1 MIVTEKN
8 ITLRDGR
15 TARLASPEVGDA
27 AALLNCAKTCFGETD
42 YLSRYPEEFTV
53 TVEQEAAWIESAR
66 QNPDTALIAC
76 TVDGRLVG
84 NGQIDFSPLYR
95 TRHRAIIA
103 LSVLRAAWGF
113 GIGSA
118 LLTEMLELARRRG
131 VEIVELTC
139 VEGNDRARRLYEKF
153 GFATVCEKPFAYKYK
168 DGRYASGFT
177 MQCRVNEVK

>member
-1 MIVTEKN
+1 MIITEKN

-15 TARLASPEVGDA
+15 TARLAAPEVGDA

-76 TVDGRLVG
+76 TVDGQLVG
-84 NGQIDFSPLYR
+84 NGQIDFSPLRR

-103 LSVLRAAWGF
+103 LSVLRAAWGL

-118 LLTEMLELARRRG
+118 LLTEMLDLDMSDQRG
-131 VEIVELTC
+131 QE
-139 VEGNDRARRLYEKF
+139 A
-153 GFATVCEKPFAYKYK
+153 
-168 DGRYASGFT
+168 
-177 MQCRVNEVK
+177 